1 MNQFINLLDHL
12 LRLTTRKV
20 GLAAGWA
27 LITLSVVVTL
37 NVLARKLFNYSL
49 QGVDEYGGYCLA
61 ICASVGFSQA
71 AYEKAHIRISIVT
84 DQLPLRWRALF
95 DILALLILTGVAYT
109 LAGNALDVTT
119 TSYNMQALATSALRT
134 PLAIPQAAWSAAL
147 IWFSLVLTIQCL
159 RAALKWLQKDYLGIT
174 RDYGVTS
181 IEEELEEELRAART
195 RMGATA
201 TPAAATGDKQ

>member
-95 DILALLILTGVAYT
+95 DILAL
-109 LAGNALDVTT
+109 
-119 TSYNMQALATSALRT
+119 
-134 PLAIPQAAWSAAL
+134 
-147 IWFSLVLTIQCL
+147 
-159 RAALKWLQKDYLGIT
+159 
-174 RDYGVTS
+174 
-181 IEEELEEELRAART
+181 
-195 RMGATA
+195 
-201 TPAAATGDKQ
+201 